1 VTTNESYYLALVIGS
16 FAAFAAAMTV
26 ATVQYKVW
34 LRQQE
39 RAEAKQLAR
48 PAPAKSALARAA

>member
-1 VTTNESYYLALVIGS
+1 VTTNEFYYLALVIGA
-16 FAAFAAAMTV
+16 FAAFAAAMIV

-34 LRQQE
+34 LRRQE
-39 RAEAKQLAR
+39 RAAAERLAR